1 MRQSFDFAPLFG
13 STVGFDHVFDL
24 LQSATRADQSS
35 DKFPPYDI
43 ERVGKESYKIVL
55 AVAGFSR
62 EELSLTAERNL
73 LTVEGKRA
81 AADAGGE
88 ARDILHRGIGAR
100 AFKQTFSLRTMSRSR
115 LASLADGLL
124 TVELVREIPDIMRP
138 RQIEIAGTA
147 PERRPQSDRKPSRL
161 IRRHIKTLAI
171 MQTDGESN
179 VERIFCSFP

>member
-100 AFKQTFSLRTMSRSR
+100 AFKQTFQ
-115 LASLADGLL
+115 LADHVKVTSGEPGGWIADGG
-124 TVELVREIPDIMRP
+124 TGARNPRHHAPAADRDCRHGARTPAPVRSKAEPPDS
-138 RQIEIAGTA
+138 ATY
-147 PERRPQSDRKPSRL
+147 
-161 IRRHIKTLAI
+161 
-171 MQTDGESN
+171 
-179 VERIFCSFP
+179 